1 MNKHLS
7 FFYFI
12 KINTRVLQTFG
23 GYTTSFKDIGKTKKT
38 KTHGLREGVKK
49 IHFLGDIPLSEG
61 GGSTFSRQNSKEL
74 MVQLLT
80 FTTRDLI
87 TFFASCFDN
96 N

>member
-49 IHFLGDIPLSEG
+49 IHFLGDILLSEG
-61 GGSTFSRQNSKEL
+61 GGGRLFPDKIQKSSWFNY
-74 MVQLLT
+74 
-80 FTTRDLI
+80 
-87 TFFASCFDN
+87 
-96 N
+96 